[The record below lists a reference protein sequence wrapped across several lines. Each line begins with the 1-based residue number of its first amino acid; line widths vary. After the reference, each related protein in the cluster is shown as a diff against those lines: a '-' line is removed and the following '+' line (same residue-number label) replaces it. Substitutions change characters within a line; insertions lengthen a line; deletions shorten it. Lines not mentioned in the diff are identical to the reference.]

1 MAQWSDPCLVLNHGT
16 ILLPWAV
23 PGAWGQPGP
32 LTLCHLLCRYLA
44 KCLEHFLVTAEEHLM
59 VGWRVIYYIF
69 TDRVGAVP
77 RLRLATERHLRT
89 LMVEN
94 QKGWQDV
101 SMMRIHWFT
110 QGLDPA
116 ICREAQ

>member
-23 PGAWGQPGP
+23 PGTWGQPGP
-32 LTLCHLLCRYLA
+32 LTLCHLLCRYLV

-59 VGWRVIYYIF
+59 VGWRMIYYIF

-77 RLRLATERHLRT
+77 RLHLVTERHLRT

-94 QKGWQDV
+94 QKRWQDV
-101 SMMRIHWFT
+101 SMMTIHWFT
-110 QGLDPA
+110 QSLDPA